1 MANTD
6 ANKKLVAQFWQD
18 LYDRDFDKVGA
29 YFAEDGHY
37 TDVPAP
43 GAGAYGPEQIAARL
57 RLGLDMLSAYEHELK
72 HIVADG
78 DVVITEHAETWHW
91 KTGESVTLPFVSV
104 HEIGPDGKFTRWH
117 DYWDFNTL
125 MNAAPAWWLEHIAK
139 GFTA

>member
-6 ANKKLVAQFWQD
+6 ANRKLVAQFWQD
-18 LYDRDFDKVGA
+18 LYDREFDKVGA

-43 GAGAYGPEQIAARL
+43 GAGAYGPAQIAARL
-57 RLGLDMLSAYEHELK
+57 RLGLDMLSGYEHNLK

-125 MNAAPAWWLEHIAK
+125 MIAAPAWWLEHIAE